1 MGRDQT
7 ASRSGDAE
15 CAGWLYRPDAA
26 GHSLACVVLGHGFGA
41 LKEARNQVS
50 ARAVLR
56 VGTYSPGRRA
66 AAVGCPL
73 LVQIVTEDAVTPTG
87 PAVRAAEHAPRGELR
102 SYPGAP
108 FEIYLGELFERAVS
122 DQVDFLERR
131 L

>member
-1 MGRDQT
+1 LGRDQT
-7 ASRSGDAE
+7 AFGSGAAE

-26 GHSLACVVLGHGFGA
+26 ADSLVCVVLGHGFGA

-66 AAVGCPL
+66 AAVGCAL
-73 LVQIVTEDAVTPTG
+73 LVQI
-87 PAVRAAEHAPRGELR
+87 
-102 SYPGAP
+102 
-108 FEIYLGELFERAVS
+108 
-122 DQVDFLERR
+122 DFLERR